1 MAKYRLADDF
11 LTICKGDGE
20 RPFHGWNQSCLFKS
34 RSHII
39 SRKCL
44 GFICFLVK
52 HHIITPRFPE
62 RFRDNRARL
71 FKRMNIFT
79 GFKNNNFFQIF
90 IFISGKYVLRPEE
103 FLGVRSEQQWQGDNY
118 EGKTVFENVEL
129 GSRVKGHR
137 PEEDDYAH
145 PNLGEDEITGTVSA
159 GEYIAGIHTKWMFY
173 LARICN
179 HCTYPACLAACP
191 RKAIYKRDEDG
202 IVLVDESR
210 CRGYQE
216 CVKACPY
223 KKIFYNA
230 MTRTS
235 EKCIGCYPRVEQ
247 GLQPRCVESC
257 IGKIRLQGWLSK
269 PGEAKADNPIDQLV
283 HIKKIALPLY
293 PQYGTE
299 PNVYYIPPIHVPR
312 NFLTQMFGPGVE
324 VAIKNYL
331 AAKEDMEALAA
342 MLMFGNTPQIITK
355 YKYNSTHATGYNEKG
370 EEVVKVPVT
379 EPFVV
384 RRHYDEKYK
393 AYRLNTA

>member
-1 MAKYRLADDF
+1 MDDAKPTVNNWQINREMDYQYEDHRPNRQIAYIFDTNKCIECQTC
-11 LTICKGDGE
+11 TIACKTT
-20 RPFHGWNQSCLFKS
+20 W
-34 RSHII
+34 
-39 SRKCL
+39 
-44 GFICFLVK
+44 
-52 HHIITPRFPE
+52 T
-62 RFRDNRARL
+62 
-71 FKRMNIFT
+71 
-79 GFKNNNFFQIF
+79 
-90 IFISGKYVLRPEE
+90 SGKGQEE
-103 FLGVRSEQQWQGDNY
+103 IFWNNVETKPYGGYPQAWDMKLLEMLEGQRWNGDRY
-118 EGKTVFENVEL
+118 EGKTVFENL
-129 GSRVKGHR
+129 PQGQRVVGHH
-137 PEEDDYAH
+137 PTEDDYGQ
-145 PNLGEDEITGTVSA
+145 PNLGEDEIA
-159 GEYIAGIHTKWMFY
+159 GVVDGGQYLTGIHHQWMFY

-191 RKAIYKRDEDG
+191 RKAIYKREEDG

-223 KKIFYNA
+223 KKVFYNA

-269 PGEAKADNPIDQLV
+269 PGEEQADNPIDQLV

-312 NFLTQMFGPGVE
+312 DFLLQMFGPGVE
-324 VAIKNYL
+324 TAIENYM
-331 AAKEDMEALAA
+331 AAKNDMAALAS
-342 MLMFGNTPQIITK
+342 MMMFGNTPQIITR
-355 YKYNSTHATGYNEKG
+355 YEYDDTHATGYNEG
-370 EEVVKVPVT
+370 GDEVVKVPMT
-379 EPFVV
+379 EPFIE
-384 RRHYDEKYK
+384 RNHYDEKYK